1 MVLPPSRTVMDL
13 VEWAKCSPV
22 WSSLT
27 SKMDGEEV
35 GVNQRVHS
43 SRSPTVTTCA
53 SRANKIKVSA
63 DRGETDP
70 ESVWNFYK
78 RPAPIKCLYYAAHIT
93 LGSSTE
99 KRADE
104 LLMGFTVS
112 TSKADGYRGSHV
124 VQTIPVLLHPLCTHV
139 LQAALRL
146 ARLMTHV
153 NRNSLEKQVYVEA
166 LVNVGQPVTGR
177 QQRNLVQN

>member
-1 MVLPPSRTVMDL
+1 MPVSLLAQDRAKWFSPVTNTFMDL

-35 GVNQRVHS
+35 RVNQRVHS
-43 SRSPTVTTCA
+43 SRSPTLTTRT
-53 SRANKIKVSA
+53 SRAKKIKISV
-63 DRGETDP
+63 DRGEMDP

-78 RPAPIKCLYYAAHIT
+78 RPAPIKRLHYAAYIT
-93 LGSSTE
+93 LGSTTE
-99 KRADE
+99 KRADG
-104 LLMGFTVS
+104 LQLMGFTVS
-112 TSKADGYRGSHV
+112 TSKANGYRGSHA

-146 ARLMTHV
+146 A
-153 NRNSLEKQVYVEA
+153 
-166 LVNVGQPVTGR
+166 
-177 QQRNLVQN
+177 